1 MSGKRPMAGS
11 PSGSGG
17 RSPAPAPSNGGALDP
32 GRNDLPPPG
41 LGGKPVADK
50 IQKAA
55 GPWARAGHDHVCEDR
70 FSPGPYPAQPL
81 LAKDEI
87 DSFDPLENLGA
98 RLPRTCRESTA

>member
-1 MSGKRPMAGS
+1 
-11 PSGSGG
+11 
-17 RSPAPAPSNGGALDP
+17 
-32 GRNDLPPPG
+32 
-41 LGGKPVADK
+41 VADK

-87 DSFDPLENLGA
+87 DSFDPLENLSA
-98 RLPRTCRESTA
+98 RLPRTCRESADNCTRADMGLIWEEEGASDLGIQAGLQGAQRLA